1 MLRGALKHAAV
12 HLNHITWPQPNY
24 RQRSLSLNQDL
35 FKNCGRN
42 ETMEFWSYNAIK
54 MALRT

>member
-1 MLRGALKHAAV
+1 MVYLTTILPFSSA
-12 HLNHITWPQPNY
+12 NY